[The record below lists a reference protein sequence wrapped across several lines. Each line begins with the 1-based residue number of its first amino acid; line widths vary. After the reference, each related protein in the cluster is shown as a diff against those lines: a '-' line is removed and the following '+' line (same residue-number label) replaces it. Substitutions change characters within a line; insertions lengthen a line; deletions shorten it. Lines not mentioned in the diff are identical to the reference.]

1 MTRRKPLCLALAPL
15 VLLLGACGDQ
25 PDPAFRLKSL
35 RVLGVRHQP
44 VWPAPGETSV
54 LTPLVYTPPG
64 TSPPTYQW
72 SWCPLAGSP
81 QDGYPCLLT
90 AEELTAQGT
99 AGVPPENLGTASTA
113 AFPTSIDPALLAQ
126 ACAGGLPGSTAQL
139 DCRFGFGATIK
150 MTIKTEAVADQIDV
164 VDTVRLPLDVSAAA
178 NANPMVGG
186 LVAVIDGVDTPLD
199 ETAQVT
205 IPRDKQTTIKL
216 AIPAEAVDAYP
227 DPRLAICPSATGT
240 LHEALSLSWFVECGD
255 LESQQTGYRE
265 SINGLEDA
273 GRNKWLPGLRKDCKQ
288 ETARLIVVVRD
299 ARQVLPST
307 VDIEDPCAARTSNR
321 LTGGIAW
328 TSATVRLGDAP

>member
-1 MTRRKPLCLALAPL
+1 LL
-15 VLLLGACGDQ
+15 VLLLSACGDQ

-35 RVLGVRHQP
+35 RVLGMHHQP
-44 VWPAPGETSV
+44 VWPAPGESSV
-54 LTPLVYTPPG
+54 LTPLVYAPPG
-64 TSPPTYQW
+64 TSPPTYRW
-72 SWCPLAGSP
+72 SWCPLVGSP

-90 AEELTAQGT
+90 AEQHSAQGT
-99 AGVPPENLGTASTA
+99 TGVPPEDLGTEATA
-113 AFPTSIDPALLAQ
+113 AFPYSINPALLAQ
-126 ACAGGLPGSTAQL
+126 ACANGFPGSPGQL

-164 VDTVRLPLDVSAAA
+164 VDTVRLPIDSAAA
-178 NANPMVGG
+178 ANTNPVVGG
-186 LVAVIDGVDTPLD
+186 LVAVIDGVDTPID

-216 AIPAEAVDAYP
+216 AIPAQAVDAYP
-227 DPRLAICPSATGT
+227 DPRVAICPTATGM
-240 LHEALSLSWFVECGD
+240 LSEALSLSWFVECGD
-255 LESQQTGYRE
+255 LENQQTGYRE
-265 SINGLEDA
+265 AINSLEDA
-273 GRNKWLPGLRKDCKQ
+273 GRNKWLPGLRKDCDQ

-307 VDIEDPCAARTSNR
+307 VDIAEPCAARTSNR